1 LEAQMNGQRLLGA
14 AGFALL
20 LAFACGGGS
29 SSGGSG
35 QASTT
40 PDPNKV
46 LKTIEMNATE
56 FSFGTDSTITLD
68 KPGTYEFKLTNQGKF
83 PHALTIEGT
92 GVEEKTA
99 TLQPNGTET
108 LKASLKSGTYEFYCP
123 VGNHKQRGMDGKIV
137 VK

>member
-1 LEAQMNGQRLLGA
+1 MNGQRLLGA
-14 AGFALL
+14 AGVGLL
-20 LAFACGGGS
+20 LAFACGGS
-29 SSGGSG
+29 SSGGSD
-35 QASTT
+35 QASAT

-83 PHALTIEGT
+83 PHALDIEGN

>member
-1 LEAQMNGQRLLGA
+1 MHGQRLLGA

-20 LAFACGGGS
+20 LAFACGGS

-35 QASTT
+35 QASAT

-56 FSFGTDSTITLD
+56 FSFGADTTITLD
-68 KPGTYEFKLTNQGKF
+68 KPGTYEFRLTNQGKF
-83 PHALTIEGT
+83 PHALEIEGS
-92 GVEEKTA
+92 GLEEKTA

-123 VGNHKQRGMDGKIV
+123 VGNHRQAGMEGKLV
-137 VK
+137 VR